1 MKRTL
6 DMIRHHHQ
14 RDSSISTLGSG
25 DWGSD
30 IGAVHDELSA
40 GDHSTTASDHSNRI
54 RAVAEMAILASTSPE
69 IKALSLRRGNSFP
82 QAYRASILLAS
93 PASSVASSTLSR
105 TNLSVA
111 SFFGDADRSM
121 EETKQHENLD
131 FTPTKST
138 NSTTVDQ
145 LAGLSFENL
154 RIEPPPSTKR
164 EQVAD
169 LATLIGKEDI
179 PPNIRCYSAPSP
191 ETNSQGSNQKVRKS
205 LFAGRSNLRD
215 SFASNGSSSQRPP
228 MPLKS
233 SFRRSMHRRVSFDS
247 LPTPSEISPSTPL
260 VFKRASSE
268 RTLSTPS
275 PPDRSLQSL
284 SSERGHRTSHRNS
297 LSQRFP
303 PRNLTRKFYC

>member
-30 IGAVHDELSA
+30 IGAVHEELSA
-40 GDHSTTASDHSNRI
+40 GDHSTAASDHSNRM

-82 QAYRASILLAS
+82 QAYRASITLAS

-121 EETKQHENLD
+121 EETKQNENTD

-138 NSTTVDQ
+138 HNDTVDQ

-154 RIEPPPSTKR
+154 RIEPPPLTKR
-164 EQVAD
+164 AHVVD
-169 LATLIGKEDI
+169 LASLIGKEDI
-179 PPNIRCYSAPSP
+179 PPNIRCYSAPLP
-191 ETNSQGSNQKVRKS
+191 ETNSQGSNPKVRKS
-205 LFAGRSNLRD
+205 FFVGRSNLRD
-215 SFASNGSSSQRPP
+215 SFASNGSSSKRPP

-233 SFRRSMHRRVSFDS
+233 LKRRSMHRRVSFDS
-247 LPTPSEISPSTPL
+247 LPSPSEISPSVPL
-260 VFKRASSE
+260 LFNKASSE
-268 RTLSTPS
+268 RTLSTTSPS
-275 PPDRSLQSL
+275 NRSLHSL
-284 SSERGHRTSHRNS
+284 SSEGGHRTNHRNS
-297 LSQRFP
+297 LSQRVA